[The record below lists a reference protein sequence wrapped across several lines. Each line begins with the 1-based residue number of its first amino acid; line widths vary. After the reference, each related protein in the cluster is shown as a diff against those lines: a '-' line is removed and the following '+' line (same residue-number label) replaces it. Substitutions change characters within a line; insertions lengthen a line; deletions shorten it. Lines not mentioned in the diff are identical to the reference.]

1 MGRGKRPGP
10 KSTKPA
16 SERHRCGAKNGL
28 RCSPIS
34 SGQSRY
40 LKNCKTAVEIVFF
53 SFATFVFGD
62 KRDKILNVVRIIYYA
77 EILSCFATFCK
88 VLVAILWV
96 YLSPL
101 EEKLSV
107 CINLYKKSK

>member
-1 MGRGKRPGP
+1 M
-10 KSTKPA
+10 
-16 SERHRCGAKNGL
+16 
-28 RCSPIS
+28 
-34 SGQSRY
+34 
-40 LKNCKTAVEIVFF
+40 
-53 SFATFVFGD
+53 FGD
-62 KRDKILNVVRIIYYA
+62 KRDKILNVVRINYA

-88 VLVAILWV
+88 VLMAILWV